1 MSVFAFAL
9 ELSALCPGAGAQT
22 TKVHRIGY
30 LTVAYQAQR
39 MESFR
44 KGLRDLGYVEGQSIT
59 IDERPAAGIYE
70 KLPDLA
76 AELAKLQVN
85 VILAGGTSATRVAQR
100 TTGTIPIVMA
110 TSTDDPVA
118 AGFASSLGRPGANIT
133 GLSSVSTELTG
144 KRLAILREVFP
155 SSSRLGVLLNPD
167 NPQNVSRLKE
177 LELAARQMGIS
188 LQLIVL
194 RSPNDLQDAFRS
206 AVQKRTDG
214 LILIADGLFTTH
226 RKLIVDL
233 AVKNRVPML
242 YDRESFVQAGGLM
255 SYGVDQDALYRRAA
269 FYVDKILKGSKPA
282 DLPIEQP
289 TKFELVI
296 NLKAA
301 KQIGLTIPPNVL
313 ARADRVI
320 K

>member
-1 MSVFAFAL
+1 V
-9 ELSALCPGAGAQT
+9 
-22 TKVHRIGY
+22 TKVHRVGY

-39 MESFR
+39 IESFR
-44 KGLRDLGYVEGQSIT
+44 KGLRDLGYVEGQTII

-76 AELAKLQVN
+76 TELMRLQVN
-85 VILAGGTSATRVAQR
+85 VILSGGTSATRAAQR
-100 TTGTIPIVMA
+100 ITGTIPIVMA

-118 AGFASSLGRPGANIT
+118 AGFASSLARPGANIT

-144 KRLAILREVFP
+144 KRLELLREVFP
-155 SSSRLGVLLNPD
+155 HSSRLGVLLNPD

-177 LELAARQMGIS
+177 LQLAARQMGIS

-194 RSPNDLQDAFRS
+194 RSANELPDAFRS
-206 AVQKRTDG
+206 VVQNRIDG
-214 LILIADGLFTTH
+214 LILVADGLFTTH

-233 AVKNRVPML
+233 AIKNRVPIL

-269 FYVDKILKGSKPA
+269 FYVDKILKGSKPGE
-282 DLPIEQP
+282 LPIEQP

-296 NLKAA
+296 NLKTA
-301 KQIGLTIPPNVL
+301 KQIAITIPPNVL

-320 K
+320 R